1 MNLMNNS
8 DADIIEWLSKQ
19 ESKQASIKK
28 AIRFYIE
35 NEKKETDR

>member
-19 ESKQASIKK
+19 KSKQSSIKK

-35 NEKKETDR
+35 HERKEN